1 MEIIVCL
8 KQVPDLEKIRI
19 KRETREPVLEGLPLV
34 FGDMDKNALEEGV
47 RIKERHGAILTAL
60 SLGPSPKLKDTLIEA
75 LAMGADEAVAVIDPL
90 FAGSDTIGSARA
102 LAHAVR
108 KIERYDLIMLGEGS
122 ADEYSCEIPSRLAEI
137 LGLPQVTYVRELE
150 LIDEG
155 IRAVRDLEEALEVVE
170 APFPV
175 LLTVTS
181 EINEPRLPSMTEILK
196 ASRKPLHEWK
206 AADIG
211 LSAAEL
217 GPEAL
222 EIISNLAP
230 EQERKNVMLDGDLD
244 EVANRLV
251 EALTQEGVIH

>member
-8 KQVPDLEKIRI
+8 KQVLDLEKLRI

-47 RIKERHGAILTAL
+47 RIKERYGAKVTAL
-60 SLGPSPKLKDTLIEA
+60 SVDSSPKLKETLIEA
-75 LAMGADEAVAVIDPL
+75 LAMGADEAVAVIDPI
-90 FAGSDTIGSARA
+90 FSGSDAPRSAKA
-102 LAHAVR
+102 LAGAIR
-108 KIERYDLIMLGEGS
+108 RLKYDLILLGEGS
-122 ADEYSCEIPSRLAEI
+122 ADEYSCEIPSRLAEL
-137 LGLPQVTYVRELE
+137 LGLPQITYVRELE
-150 LIDEG
+150 LIDGG

-181 EINEPRLPSMTEILK
+181 EINEPRLPSMTDILK

-206 AADIG
+206 AAD
-211 LSAAEL
+211 LSLSDDEL
-217 GPEAL
+217 GEEAL

-230 EQERKNVMLDGDLD
+230 EQERKNEVFEGDMA
-244 EVANRLV
+244 EVVDKLV
-251 EALTQEGVIH
+251 DALIQEGVIRR